1 MDSRSSF
8 LLQVLEKLA
17 SPLVASISEVAV
29 RQMMM
34 PDPSQPSTMRPEAE
48 QVAGL
53 LTKSTQM
60 SIGLSEL
67 IDLKLPENEADSLR
81 LALTSLSSPLVANI
95 YRLAGRTPTDA
106 EIDRVMAAMNA
117 VFTYSENFSPAS
129 DATARMA
136 VLDQDFYPAD
146 KVQVALMYMSALL
159 PAVNSV
165 MAYSFGVPEKK
176 LIQDVT
182 ERLLEEAKDM
192 RARMFPQLTDARQIS
207 QADLAVLRMATL
219 IYSQCH
225 FGEMAKLMATE
236 EQARQG
242 LAPAMTTLW
251 SAFSLRME
259 MLEILAD
266 VMVPGEEAPVAATA
280 AGGAGGVKPAVQS
293 AAPSPAE
300 PQAAAAV
307 PSGPAAA
314 QAAPAAAA
322 APPAPSTPSAPPAS
336 EAAPPAN
343 QGGEK
348 PNPMS
353 FFAKKNTA

>member
-1 MDSRSSF
+1 MDSRSAF

-34 PDPSQPSTMRPEAE
+34 PDPSQPATMRPEAE

-106 EIDRVMAAMNA
+106 EVDRVMAAMNA
-117 VFTYSENFSPAS
+117 VFTYSENFAPAS

-136 VLDQDFYPAD
+136 TLDQDFYPAD
-146 KVQVALMYMSALL
+146 KTQVSLMYMSALL

-165 MAYSFGVPEKK
+165 MAYSFGQPEKK
-176 LIQDVT
+176 LIQEVT
-182 ERLLEEAKDM
+182 ERLLEEAKDL
-192 RARMFPQLTDARQIS
+192 RKRMFPKLKDERKIS
-207 QADLAVLRMATL
+207 QADLAVLRMATQ

-251 SAFSLRME
+251 QAFSLRME
-259 MLEILAD
+259 MLEVLAD
-266 VMVPGEEAPVAATA
+266 IMVPQEEAAEEAATGSSTVKPEEASVDAKSDAKAGQEAAPVAQAISAPVAAEA
-280 AGGAGGVKPAVQS
+280 ANQS
-293 AAPSPAE
+293 GDTP
-300 PQAAAAV
+300 
-307 PSGPAAA
+307 
-314 QAAPAAAA
+314 APA
-322 APPAPSTPSAPPAS
+322 
-336 EAAPPAN
+336 
-343 QGGEK
+343 
-348 PNPMS
+348 NPMS
-353 FFAKKNTA
+353 FFVKKNTA

>member
-1 MDSRSSF
+1 MDSRSAF

-34 PDPSQPSTMRPEAE
+34 PDPAQPSTMRPEAE

-81 LALTSLSSPLVANI
+81 LALTSLSSPLIANI
-95 YRLAGRTPTDA
+95 YRLAGRTPTDN
-106 EIDRVMAAMNA
+106 EVERVMAAMNA
-117 VFTYSENFSPAS
+117 VFTYSENFAPAA
-129 DATARMA
+129 DATVRMA
-136 VLDQDFYPAD
+136 TLEQDFYPAD
-146 KVQVALMYMSALL
+146 KVQISLMYMSALL

-165 MAYSFGVPEKK
+165 MAYSFGQPEKK
-176 LIQDVT
+176 LIQEVT
-182 ERLLEEAKDM
+182 ERLLEEAKDL
-192 RARMFPQLTDARQIS
+192 RTRMFPKLKDERKIS

-251 SAFSLRME
+251 QAFSLRME

-266 VMVPGEEAPVAATA
+266 IMVPDDEEAEEAESGAEAVKPEAVVKIDQAPASAVQEVAAPVIA
-280 AGGAGGVKPAVQS
+280 
-293 AAPSPAE
+293 
-300 PQAAAAV
+300 
-307 PSGPAAA
+307 
-314 QAAPAAAA
+314 
-322 APPAPSTPSAPPAS
+322 
-336 EAAPPAN
+336 EAAN
-343 QGGEK
+343 QSETTAPK
-348 PNPMS
+348 NPMS
-353 FFAKKNTA
+353 FFVKKNTA

>member
-1 MDSRSSF
+1 MDSRSVF

-34 PDPSQPSTMRPEAE
+34 PDPAQPATMRPEAE
-48 QVAGL
+48 QVASL

-81 LALTSLSSPLVANI
+81 LALTSLASPLVANI

-106 EIDRVMAAMNA
+106 EVDRAMAAMNA
-117 VFTYSENFSPAS
+117 VFTYSENFAPAS
-129 DATARMA
+129 DANARMA

-146 KVQVALMYMSALL
+146 KTQVALMYMSALL

-192 RARMFPQLTDARQIS
+192 RARMFPKLKDERAIS

-251 SAFSLRME
+251 AAFSLRME

-266 VMVPGEEAPVAATA
+266 VMVPGDEE
-280 AGGAGGVKPAVQS
+280 
-293 AAPSPAE
+293 E
-300 PQAAAAV
+300 
-307 PSGPAAA
+307 
-314 QAAPAAAA
+314 APAAAA
-322 APPAPSTPSAPPAS
+322 TGGSGAVKP

-343 QGGEK
+343 VSPLPTAAAAPAAATPQAPAVDNAAPPPASGEK

>member
-1 MDSRSSF
+1 MDSRSIF

-17 SPLVASISEVAV
+17 SPLVASISEVSV

-34 PDPSQPSTMRPEAE
+34 PDPGQAGAMRPEAE

-67 IDLKLPENEADSLR
+67 VDLKLPEGEADSLR
-81 LALTSLSSPLVANI
+81 LALASLSSPLVANI

-117 VFTYSENFSPAS
+117 VYTYSDNFAPAA
-129 DATARMA
+129 DASARMA
-136 VLDQDFYPAD
+136 VLDQDFYPSD
-146 KVQVALMYMSALL
+146 PIQISLQYMSALL

-165 MAYSFGVPEKK
+165 MAYSFGQPEKK

-182 ERLLEEAKDM
+182 ERLLKESRDLRAK
-192 RARMFPQLTDARQIS
+192 MFPHMTEARDTS
-207 QADLAVLRMATL
+207 KADLAILRMATL

-251 SAFSLRME
+251 QAFSLRMQ
-259 MLEILAD
+259 MLEVLAE
-266 VMVPGEEAPVAATA
+266 VMVPGERPAAATA
-280 AGGAGGVKPAVQS
+280 ATGSGGGVTPATT
-293 AAPSPAE
+293 AATPAT
-300 PQAAAAV
+300 P
-307 PSGPAAA
+307 P
-314 QAAPAAAA
+314 AAPAAPVTPVTPATPAAAPAEQA
-322 APPAPSTPSAPPAS
+322 APPA
-336 EAAPPAN
+336 AAEDSS
-343 QGGEK
+343 GK
-348 PNPMS
+348 SPMS
-353 FFAKKNTA
+353 FFVKKNTG

>member
-1 MDSRSSF
+1 MDSRSTF

-17 SPLVASISEVAV
+17 SPLVASISEVSV

-34 PDPSQPSTMRPEAE
+34 PDPSQAGAMRPEAE

-81 LALTSLSSPLVANI
+81 LALTSLASPLVANI

-117 VFTYSENFSPAS
+117 VYTYSDNFSPAS

-136 VLDQDFYPAD
+136 VLDQDFYPSDAT
-146 KVQVALMYMSALL
+146 QVALQYMSALL

-165 MAYSFGVPEKK
+165 MAYSFGQPEKQ
-176 LIQDVT
+176 LIKDVT
-182 ERLLEEAKDM
+182 ERLLKESQALRKT
-192 RARMFPQLTDARQIS
+192 MFPHLTDPRDTS
-207 QADLAVLRMATL
+207 KSDLAVLRMATQ

-251 SAFSLRME
+251 QAFSLRMQ
-259 MLEILAD
+259 MLEVLAE
-266 VMVPGEEAPVAATA
+266 VLVPGERPVVETASSEA
-280 AGGAGGVKPAVQS
+280 VKPEPI
-293 AAPSPAE
+293 AAETKPE
-300 PQAAAAV
+300 IKAV
-307 PSGPAAA
+307 PAA
-314 QAAPAAAA
+314 QAAPAAATPA
-322 APPAPSTPSAPPAS
+322 ADDGAP
-336 EAAPPAN
+336 
-343 QGGEK
+343 K
-348 PNPMS
+348 NPMS
-353 FFAKKNTA
+353 FFAKKNTG